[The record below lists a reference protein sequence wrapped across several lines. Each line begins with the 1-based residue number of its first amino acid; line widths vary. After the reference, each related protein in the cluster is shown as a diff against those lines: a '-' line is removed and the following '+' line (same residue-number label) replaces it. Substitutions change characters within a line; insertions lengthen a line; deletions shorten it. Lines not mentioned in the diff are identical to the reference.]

1 MNYNII
7 EKARREICVLFSF
20 CAVERHDTDPS
31 KPGQSAEKASCHRS
45 GDPVGPTLAD
55 VPTVRAG

>member
-1 MNYNII
+1 MTLICQSPG
-7 EKARREICVLFSF
+7 KAQ
-20 CAVERHDTDPS
+20 
-31 KPGQSAEKASCHRS
+31 KKASCHRS